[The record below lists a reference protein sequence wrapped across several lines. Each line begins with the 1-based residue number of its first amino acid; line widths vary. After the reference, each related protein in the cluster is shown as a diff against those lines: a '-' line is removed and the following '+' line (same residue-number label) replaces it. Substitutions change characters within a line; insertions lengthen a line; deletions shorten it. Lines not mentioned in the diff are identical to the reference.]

1 MIEGTDGQYY
11 LQAGAILIPGPSL
24 PVCLLFL
31 LLLFYHYLV
40 SDMQTGSW
48 RLEDKAGLPL
58 DAIHTSGNVPQ
69 CMHAFFNTSL
79 PSPIHTR
86 QLTRN

>member
-11 LQAGAILIPGPSL
+11 LQAGAILLPGSSL
-24 PVCLLFL
+24 PVCFLL
-31 LLLFYHYLV
+31 LLLFYQYLV

-69 CMHAFFNTSL
+69 CMHAFFHTSL
-79 PSPIHTR
+79 LSPIHTR
-86 QLTRN
+86 QHTR